1 MADILQEI
9 IAKLPADAE
18 ITKDSCSF
26 EGANI
31 ILYTKNEGF
40 FNEKT
45 DLIRELVKEFKKR
58 IELRPDPSITMN
70 EEKAEVIIRET
81 LPEECK
87 LSQVIFDAHRSQV
100 IIEAEKPGVA
110 IGRSGEL
117 LRKIKKKT
125 LWVPLIKRTPSIR
138 SKIIEN
144 IRAVLYEN
152 NDFRRKFLNDVGKR
166 IYNGWI
172 RGKKNEWVRISFM
185 GAGRQVGRSCLFLQ
199 TPESRVILDCGI
211 NVAAKGEHMYPHFD
225 IPEFKIQELDAV
237 IISHAH
243 LDHSAMT
250 PLLIRYG
257 YKGPIYCTPPTRDIM
272 ALLGLDYISVGY
284 KEMKNPPFGI
294 ADVKQMV
301 KQTICL
307 DYGQVSDITP
317 DIRITF
323 YNAGHILGSAM
334 THLHIGNGLHNLLY
348 TGDMLYDNSNLLGK
362 AATRFPRLETVI
374 VESTYGGRDDNPP
387 TRHDC
392 ELQLIEIIKKT
403 ISQGGKV
410 LLPVLGVGR
419 SQEIMVMLE
428 RVMREGSIPKVPIF
442 VQGLVW
448 DVTAIHTAYPDFFN
462 AKIRK
467 QIFFENMNPFLSEI
481 FKRVAGYKEMQ
492 VVKDREEPCIIM
504 ATSGMLAGGAS
515 VDYFK
520 HLGPNSKNSIV
531 LTCYQGKG
539 SLGRR
544 LQDGEKEFSFP
555 VGNNKSEVIRL
566 KAEVHTIKG
575 FSGHSS
581 RPQAMAF
588 MRNLDPKPRR
598 VITNHGESSKCLDL
612 ASSIHKAMRIETS
625 VPRNLDALRLI

>member
-1 MADILQEI
+1 MGDILKEI
-9 IAKLPADAE
+9 IEKLPEDAE
-18 ITKDSCSF
+18 VTSCNF

-31 ILYTKNEGF
+31 IIYTKNKSLFLE
-40 FNEKT
+40 NKS
-45 DLIRELVKEFKKR
+45 LVRSLVSDFKKR
-58 IELRPDPSITMN
+58 IEIRPDPALCIV
-70 EEKAEVIIRET
+70 EEKAEAIILKT
-81 LPEECK
+81 LPEESK
-87 LSQVIFDAHRSQV
+87 VAQIIFDPQRSRV

-110 IGRSGEL
+110 IGPSAEFL
-117 LRKIKKKT
+117 QTIKEKT
-125 LWVPLIKRTPSIR
+125 FWVPLVKRTPAIR

-144 IRAVLYEN
+144 IRSVLYEN
-152 NDFRRKFLNDVGKR
+152 NDFRKKFLNDVGKR

-211 NVAAKGEHMYPHFD
+211 NVAASGSHVYPYFD
-225 IPEFKIQELDAV
+225 LPEFRIQEIDAV
-237 IISHAH
+237 VISHAH

-250 PLLIRYG
+250 PLLIKYG
-257 YKGPIYCTPPTRDIM
+257 YKGPIYCTAPTRDIM
-272 ALLGLDYISVGY
+272 ALLSLDYISIGFM
-284 KEMKNPPFGI
+284 EDSSSPFGI

-307 DYGQVSDITP
+307 EYREVSDITP

-348 TGDMLYDNSNLLGK
+348 TGDMLYDNTNLLAK
-362 AATRFPRLETVI
+362 AATKFPRLETVI
-374 VESTYGGRDDNPP
+374 IESTYGAKTDILP
-387 TRHDC
+387 TRKEC
-392 ELQLIEIIKKT
+392 EGEFIEIIKKT
-403 ISQGGKV
+403 IKRGGKC

-428 RVMREGSIPKVPIF
+428 RIMRDKQIPNVPIY

-462 AKIRK
+462 PKVKK
-467 QIFFENMNPFLSEI
+467 QIFHENMNPFLSESFCRI
-481 FKRVAGYKEMQ
+481 GSRKEMIK
-492 VVKDREEPCIIM
+492 VYEGNEPCIIL

-515 VDYFK
+515 VEYFK
-520 HLGPNSKNSIV
+520 QLGPNDKNSIV

-544 LQDGEKEFSFP
+544 LQDGEREFSFG
-555 VGNNKSEVIRL
+555 VGANRSSVIRI
-566 KAEVHTIKG
+566 KCEVYTIKG

-581 RPQAMAF
+581 RSQLMNF
-588 MRNLDPKPRR
+588 LKHLDPKPRR
-598 VITNHGESSKCLDL
+598 IITNHGESSKCLDL
-612 ASSIHKAMRIETS
+612 ASSAHKLLRVETS
-625 VPRNLDALRLI
+625 VPRNLDALRLV